1 MAKAAGSEQISFSN
15 MNNELMLRISPS
27 QSFHP
32 AQTESEDD
40 EDIDEQLVQEILQ
53 LKPMK
58 ASDMPKNSDHSNRV
72 SSYATKVDENSL
84 QASSKYQH
92 VVQ

>member
-1 MAKAAGSEQISFSN
+1 M
-15 MNNELMLRISPS
+15 
-27 QSFHP
+27 
-32 AQTESEDD
+32 
-40 EDIDEQLVQEILQ
+40 QEILQ

-58 ASDMPKNSDHSNRV
+58 ASDMPKDSDHSNRV

-84 QASSKYQH
+84 QASSKYQQ